1 MTQHPRQRPIR
12 IVVADD
18 HALVREGIR
27 RVLDEV
33 PEFEV
38 VAEAANGHEALDCVK
53 RTEPD
58 VVLLDLTMPGLG
70 GLEVTRRI
78 RSASDRPR
86 VLILSMHDE
95 AEYVLQAVQAGAD
108 GYLLKDD
115 AGPKMLRNAVAEVH
129 SGESFF
135 SPRAA
140 GALAVSVR
148 SVQEEKSAPKPLD
161 SLTSREFDVLRL
173 LASGQSNKQMAAQ
186 LGISRRTVESHRE
199 SLMKKLG
206 IRTVAGLTRL
216 ALEQGLLKAEWGS

>member
-1 MTQHPRQRPIR
+1 MTQRPIR

-33 PEFEV
+33 PEFDV
-38 VAEAANGHEALDCVK
+38 VAEAADGQEALDCVK
-53 RTEPD
+53 RTQPD
-58 VVLLDLTMPGLG
+58 VLLLDLTMPGIG

-78 RSASDRPR
+78 RSGSDRPR

-95 AEYVLQAVQAGAD
+95 AEYVLRAVRAGAD

-115 AGPKMLRNAVAEVH
+115 AGPEMLRKAVAAVH

-140 GALAVSVR
+140 GTLAVSVR
-148 SVQEEKSAPKPLD
+148 SVEEEESAPRPLD
-161 SLTSREFDVLRL
+161 SLTSRELDVLRL
-173 LASGQSNKQMAAQ
+173 LASGQSNKQMAAE

-199 SLMKKLG
+199 SLMNKLG

-216 ALEQGLLKAEWGS
+216 ALEQGLLKAD

>member
-1 MTQHPRQRPIR
+1 MTRSPIPIR

-27 RVLDEV
+27 RVLEEV

-38 VAEAANGHEALDCVK
+38 VAEAADGEETLESVK
-53 RTEPD
+53 RSQPD
-58 VVLLDLTMPGLG
+58 VLLLDLTMPGIG
-70 GLEVTRRI
+70 GLEVTRLI
-78 RSASDRPR
+78 RSESERPR
-86 VLILSMHDE
+86 VIILSMHDE
-95 AEYVLQAVQAGAD
+95 AEYVLRAVQAGAD

-115 AGPKMLRNAVAEVH
+115 AGPKMLRLAVAAVH

-148 SVQEEKSAPKPLD
+148 SVEEEDSSPRPLEL
-161 SLTSREFDVLRL
+161 LTRRELDVLRL
-173 LASGQSNKQMAAQ
+173 LAAGQSNKQMATELA
-186 LGISRRTVESHRE
+186 ISRRTVESHRG
-199 SLMKKLG
+199 SLMKKLD

-216 ALEQGLLKAEWGS
+216 ALEQGLLKPK

>member
-1 MTQHPRQRPIR
+1 MTASPIR

-27 RVLDEV
+27 RVLDEAT
-33 PEFEV
+33 EFEV
-38 VAEAANGHEALDCVK
+38 VAEASDGDEALSRVRELD
-53 RTEPD
+53 PD
-58 VVLLDLTMPGLG
+58 VLLLDLTMPGVG
-70 GLEVTRRI
+70 GLDITRRI
-78 RSASDRPR
+78 RAESTRPR
-86 VLILSMHDE
+86 IMILSMHDE
-95 AEYVLQAVQAGAD
+95 TEYVLQAVKAGAD

-115 AGPKMLRNAVAEVH
+115 AGPEMLRRAVSAVH

-140 GALAVSVR
+140 AALAVSVR
-148 SVQEEKSAPKPLD
+148 SDEAQLD
-161 SLTSREFDVLRL
+161 PQPVDLLTGRELDVLRL
-173 LASGQSNKQMAAQ
+173 LASGQSNKQMATE

-216 ALEQGLLKAEWGS
+216 ALEQNLLKE

>member
-1 MTQHPRQRPIR
+1 MTQSPIR

-27 RVLDEV
+27 HVLDDVEG
-33 PEFEV
+33 FEV
-38 VAEAANGHEALDCVK
+38 VAEAGNGREALESVENTD
-53 RTEPD
+53 PD

-70 GLEVTRRI
+70 GLEVTSRLR
-78 RSASDRPR
+78 ASSELPR

-95 AEYVLQAVQAGAD
+95 TEYVLRAVRAGAD

-115 AGPKMLRNAVAEVH
+115 AGPEMLRDAVAAVH
-129 SGESFF
+129 AGDSFF

-140 GALAVSVR
+140 AALALSVR
-148 SVQEEKSAPKPLD
+148 TVEEKGAPQPLE
-161 SLTSREFDVLRL
+161 SLTGREIDVLRL
-173 LASGQSNKQMAAQ
+173 LASGQSNKQMASE

-199 SLMKKLG
+199 SLMRKLR

-216 ALEQGLLKAEWGS
+216 ALEQGLLQAE

>member
-1 MTQHPRQRPIR
+1 MTQHPTQRPIR

-33 PEFEV
+33 PEFDV
-38 VAEAANGHEALDCVK
+38 VAEAADGFETLDLVDQ
-53 RTEPD
+53 TDPD
-58 VVLLDLTMPGLG
+58 VLLLDLTMPGIG
-70 GLEVTRRI
+70 GLELTRRI

-95 AEYVLQAVQAGAD
+95 AEYVLRAVRAGAD

-115 AGPKMLRNAVAEVH
+115 ADPEMLRQAVAAVH

-148 SVQEEKSAPKPLD
+148 SVEEESAPKPLD
-161 SLTSREFDVLRL
+161 SLTTRELDVLRL
-173 LASGQSNKQMAAQ
+173 LASGQSNKQMAAE

-199 SLMKKLG
+199 SLMKKLA

-216 ALEQGLLKAEWGS
+216 ALEQGLLKAD

>member
-1 MTQHPRQRPIR
+1 MTASPIR

-27 RVLDEV
+27 RVLDEAT
-33 PEFEV
+33 EFEV
-38 VAEAANGHEALDCVK
+38 VAEASDGDEALSRVRELD
-53 RTEPD
+53 PD
-58 VVLLDLTMPGLG
+58 VLLLDLTMPGVG
-70 GLEVTRRI
+70 GLDVTRRI
-78 RSASDRPR
+78 RAESTRPR
-86 VLILSMHDE
+86 IMILSMHDE
-95 AEYVLQAVQAGAD
+95 TEYVLRAVKAGAD

-115 AGPKMLRNAVAEVH
+115 AGPEMLRRAVSAVH

-140 GALAVSVR
+140 AALAVSVR
-148 SVQEEKSAPKPLD
+148 SDEAQLD
-161 SLTSREFDVLRL
+161 PQPVDLLTGRELDVLRL
-173 LASGQSNKQMAAQ
+173 LASGQSNKQMATE

-216 ALEQGLLKAEWGS
+216 ALEQNLLQE

>member
-1 MTQHPRQRPIR
+1 MTASPIR

-27 RVLDEV
+27 RVLDEAT
-33 PEFEV
+33 EFEV
-38 VAEAANGHEALDCVK
+38 VAEASDGDEALSRVRELD
-53 RTEPD
+53 PD
-58 VVLLDLTMPGLG
+58 VLLLDLTMPGVG

-78 RSASDRPR
+78 RAESTRPR
-86 VLILSMHDE
+86 IMILSMHDE
-95 AEYVLQAVQAGAD
+95 TEYVLQAVKAGAD

-115 AGPKMLRNAVAEVH
+115 AGPEMLRRAVSAVH

-140 GALAVSVR
+140 AALAVSVR
-148 SVQEEKSAPKPLD
+148 SDEAQLVPQPVDL
-161 SLTSREFDVLRL
+161 LTGRELDVLRL
-173 LASGQSNKQMAAQ
+173 LASGQSNKQMATE

-216 ALEQGLLKAEWGS
+216 ALEQDLLQE

>member
-1 MTQHPRQRPIR
+1 MTPSPIR

-33 PEFEV
+33 LEFEV
-38 VAEAANGHEALDCVK
+38 VAEAADGYETLDRVK
-53 RTEPD
+53 ELDPD
-58 VVLLDLTMPGLG
+58 VLLLDLTMPGIG
-70 GLEVTRRI
+70 GLDVTRRI
-78 RSASDRPR
+78 RAESDRPR

-95 AEYVLQAVQAGAD
+95 AEYILRAVKAGAD

-115 AGPKMLRNAVAEVH
+115 AGPQMLRHAVSAVH
-129 SGESFF
+129 SGESFY

-140 GALAVSVR
+140 AALAVSVR
-148 SVQEEKSAPKPLD
+148 SVEEQPAPQPLAL
-161 SLTSREFDVLRL
+161 LTGRELDVLRL
-173 LASGQSNKQMAAQ
+173 LASGQSNKQMATE

-199 SLMKKLG
+199 SLMKKLE

-216 ALEQGLLKAEWGS
+216 ALEQGLLREK